1 MESTIIILYLYIH
14 CSKMTNKPMIDFAD
28 SLVLCRLLL
37 VVSASV
43 NIVTVVTML
52 VEKQKE
58 ARILHRLVYTNAV
71 ASELSTCAQF
81 YSTKF
86 CIGVFFNR

>member
-1 MESTIIILYLYIH
+1 
-14 CSKMTNKPMIDFAD
+14 MIDFAD

-71 ASELSTCAQF
+71 ASEFPPGHNSILLSSVLVYF
-81 YSTKF
+81 LIVDF
-86 CIGVFFNR
+86 C